1 MALPLAIAVAGALGA
16 LCRWGLTAAVQRAL
30 PGVFPWGTFVV
41 NVIGCFLLGW
51 LTTLL
56 VDRLDW
62 NLAVRTAVLSGFLGA
77 FTTFSTFSFDTL
89 ELVRT
94 GHVTKAALNVVLSL
108 GIGLFAVWVGVRAAG
123 RAL

>member
-1 MALPLAIAVAGALGA
+1 MALPVAIAVAGALGA
-16 LCRWGLTAAVQRAL
+16 LCRWGLTAAVQRVL

-51 LTTLL
+51 LSTLL

-77 FTTFSTFSFDTL
+77 FTTFSTFSLDTL

-94 GHVTKAALNVVLSL
+94 GHVTKAILNVMLSV
-108 GIGLFAVWVGVRAAG
+108 GIGLFAVWIGVRAAG